1 VQLRIIGTDLHGR
14 DCPSGHN
21 FPGYSN
27 VHIGMQT
34 KRRPPELL
42 NLQPGDATTVTW
54 TIDCEVNGPDV
65 RGPYIQ
71 GRPGDRFIYLNWG
84 SVDGDGRMDMFRRA
98 KLMLDGVPDSVLAKA
113 AKSGVLV
120 GRLGLTDVK
129 GQPLCAAVRPPM
141 IEWSVG

>member
-1 VQLRIIGTDLHGR
+1 MQLRIIGTDLPGR

-42 NLQPGDATTVTW
+42 NLQPGDATMVTW

-71 GRPGDRFIYLNWG
+71 GGPGDRFIYLNWG

-98 KLMLDGVPDSVLAKA
+98 KLMLDGVPDNILAKA

>member
-1 VQLRIIGTDLHGR
+1 
-14 DCPSGHN
+14 
-21 FPGYSN
+21 
-27 VHIGMQT
+27 
-34 KRRPPELL
+34 
-42 NLQPGDATTVTW
+42 VTW

-71 GRPGDRFIYLNWG
+71 GGPGDRFIYLNWG

-113 AKSGVLV
+113 AKSGLLV
-120 GRLGLTDVK
+120 GRVGLTDVK